1 MPHAKMKLPACHV
14 LRVKCNCAVVVVAP
28 VPAEDSVLRIHLLP
42 NFGAGKRGQDQR
54 KSGLQTGFNGE
65 ISDLIK
71 NIRCI
76 LIKTHHK
83 CPHYTYLTI
92 MKCLDTVG
100 ILIGLIGKFMHVID
114 SCLGERFESYIY
126 AYATRFFHEVEH

>member
-1 MPHAKMKLPACHV
+1 MPHAKMKLPGCHI
-14 LRVKCNCAVVVVAP
+14 LRVKCNGTVVVVAP
-28 VPAEDSVLRIHLLP
+28 VPAENPVLKIHLLT

-54 KSGLQTGFNGE
+54 KSGLQTVFNGE

-83 CPHYTYLTI
+83 CSHYTYLTI
-92 MKCLDTVG
+92 MKCLDTVS
-100 ILIGLIGKFMHVID
+100 ILVSLIGKFVHVVD
-114 SCLGERFESYIY
+114 SSLGERFESDVY
-126 AYATRFFHEVEH
+126 AYTTRFFHEVEH